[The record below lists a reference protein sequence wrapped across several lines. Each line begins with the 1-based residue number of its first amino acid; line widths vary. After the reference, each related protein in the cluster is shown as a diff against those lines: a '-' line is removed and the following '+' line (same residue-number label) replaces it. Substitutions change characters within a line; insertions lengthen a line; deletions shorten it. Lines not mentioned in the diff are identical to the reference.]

1 MRWNFISDLSYRYLP
16 QRYSSRAIHMSLPKR
31 ISYKYQLKWIGKLH
45 LEMISLVKNTEGH
58 RITLGIARVCA
69 SRPNSGHIDNEH
81 RDGRVTNYLR
91 LETYCDMVGGLYYL
105 HTRLCIEANN
115 FGNYRWV
122 SNALMGGWQ
131 YACVS
136 EENNCNNMVPML
148 IIDDVCD
155 WNDSE
160 LTLLKALEHLSMEN

>member
-1 MRWNFISDLSYRYLP
+1 MIHYVRKYVMRWNFISDLSYRYLP

-31 ISYKYQLKWIGKLH
+31 ISYIYQLKWIGKLH

-115 FGNYRWV
+115 FGNYRNGYRRLWWE
-122 SNALMGGWQ
+122 G
-131 YACVS
+131 
-136 EENNCNNMVPML
+136 
-148 IIDDVCD
+148 
-155 WNDSE
+155 DSMPAY
-160 LTLLKALEHLSMEN
+160 LKRTIAITWCSCS